1 MKWPENANKS
11 NQVLN
16 YIKSVPICDNVFE
29 HGKGDFNLIIRCN
42 SYNQL

>member
-16 YIKSVPICDNVFE
+16 YIKSVPYVTMYLNME
-29 HGKGDFNLIIRCN
+29 KGISI
-42 SYNQL
+42 